1 MRTLGLLLVLAFL
14 VGGCKNKG
22 DADAATDPD
31 ALKAQQDLIARRDA
45 MMAERKKLESS
56 LGDIDHQIEEKKA
69 KGEDVTELVK
79 QRTDLASQADTK
91 KSEETSVDSKLDQMR
106 ANGPADGR
114 IADLERKLRQEIAE
128 LEQAKLALKA
138 AQDNTEKL
146 ARQFKDS
153 CTGGTTTQI
162 LQVAPPKGANYSRS
176 EAEGIYNK
184 AKGAIAKKGLLG
196 SDLGGAAALDSQVQA
211 AMGKQDWV
219 AAYYAA
225 SSLLQ
230 QVDGIK
236 IDRPF
241 IDAKYNRLAAQVRK
255 NTDPTVQKQLE
266 DGMQEI
272 VRLRAA
278 NNYVAVNAKLNA
290 LFALAR

>member
-1 MRTLGLLLVLAFL
+1 MRILGLLLVLA
-14 VGGCKNKG
+14 VSGGCKNKG

-45 MMAERKKLESS
+45 LMAERKK
-56 LGDIDHQIEEKKA
+56 IDTKVDTLDKQIEEKKS
-69 KGEDVTELVK
+69 KGEDVTDLEKQRAELV
-79 QRTDLASQADTK
+79 SQQDTK
-91 KSEETSVDSKLDQMR
+91 KSEETSLDSKIDQMKP
-106 ANGPADGR
+106 AGPVDPR
-114 IADLERKLRQEIAE
+114 IADLEHKLQREIDE
-128 LEQAKLALKA
+128 LQAAKLALKS
-138 AQDNTEKL
+138 AQAETEKL
-146 ARQFKDS
+146 ALKFKDS

-162 LQVAPPKGANYSRS
+162 LQVAPPKGANYSRT

-184 AKGAIAKKGLLG
+184 AKAAIGKKGLLVA
-196 SDLGGAAALDSQVQA
+196 DLGAAAALDSQVQGA
-211 AMGKQDWV
+211 LSKQDWV

-230 QVDGIK
+230 QVDAIK
-236 IDRPF
+236 VDRAF
-241 IDAKYNRLAAQVRK
+241 TDAKYNRLAAQVRK

-278 NNYVAVNAKLNA
+278 NQYGAVNAKLNA
-290 LFALAR
+290 LFALAH